1 MPLTPAPTT
10 GSVRDPEPRRLGP
23 GAEHL
28 RTLMSGAQVAAG
40 AETFTVTG
48 PMTGEPLVQL
58 PLSTTQDVE
67 RAFARAWAAQRGWS
81 AVPVRRRARVL
92 LRFHDLVLTHRDEL
106 LDVIQLESGKARSHA
121 LEEVADIAI
130 LARHYGVRGP
140 RYLREQRHRGAIPL
154 LSRTVE
160 AHLPKGV
167 VGVVTPWNYPLA
179 LAIGDTI
186 PALVAGNAVVL
197 RPDPQGSLTALTA
210 ARLLTEAG
218 LPEGI
223 LQVVLGHGRP
233 VAEAVLDRSDYV
245 CYTGSTPTGRLVAER
260 AARRLVGAS
269 LELGGKNGLYVRA
282 DADLERTV
290 EGALRACYSSAGQL
304 CVSTERLL
312 VHTDV
317 YDRFVARFADA
328 VAGASLGTGLTWG
341 YQVGSLASA
350 TQLARVTEHVH
361 DAVAKG
367 AVVLAGGHHRPD
379 VGPFVFE
386 PTLLSGVTAAMACRD
401 DETFGPVV
409 AVYRV
414 RDDDE
419 AVRLLNDTPYGLNAS
434 IWTRDTRTG
443 RRIAARV
450 RAGIVNIN
458 EGYAAAWGSVAAPMG
473 GMGDSGL
480 GRRHGRDGILKYTES
495 QNVTVQRLVGFGG
508 LPGMS
513 DRRFADLLVRA
524 LWVLRRLRLS

>member
-1 MPLTPAPTT
+1 MPWPAP
-10 GSVRDPEPRRLGP
+10 
-23 GAEHL
+23 
-28 RTLMSGAQVAAG
+28 
-40 AETFTVTG
+40 
-48 PMTGEPLVQL
+48 
-58 PLSTTQDVE
+58 
-67 RAFARAWAAQRGWS
+67 
-81 AVPVRRRARVL
+81 
-92 LRFHDLVLTHRDEL
+92 
-106 LDVIQLESGKARSHA
+106 RS
-121 LEEVADIAI
+121 
-130 LARHYGVRGP
+130 
-140 RYLREQRHRGAIPL
+140 
-154 LSRTVE
+154 
-160 AHLPKGV
+160 
-167 VGVVTPWNYPLA
+167 
-179 LAIGDTI
+179 
-186 PALVAGNAVVL
+186 
-197 RPDPQGSLTALTA
+197 
-210 ARLLTEAG
+210 
-218 LPEGI
+218 
-223 LQVVLGHGRP
+223 
-233 VAEAVLDRSDYV
+233 
-245 CYTGSTPTGRLVAER
+245 
-260 AARRLVGAS
+260 
-269 LELGGKNGLYVRA
+269 
-282 DADLERTV
+282 
-290 EGALRACYSSAGQL
+290 
-304 CVSTERLL
+304 
-312 VHTDV
+312 
-317 YDRFVARFADA
+317 
-328 VAGASLGTGLTWG
+328 GTGLTWG

-350 TQLARVTEHVH
+350 TQLARVTEHVQ

-419 AVRLLNDTPYGLNAS
+419 AVRLMNDTPYGLNAS
-434 IWTRDTRTG
+434 IWTRDTRAG

-524 LWVLRRLRLS
+524 LWVLRRMRLS